1 MTPSASSMVAEQLE
15 GRGIRDRRLLDV
27 MEQLPRERF
36 VPAAARGRA
45 YADQPLSIG
54 FGVTIS
60 QPYMVALMTEALR
73 LEGSERILEI
83 GTGSGYQAAI
93 LGRLAREVYSIERV
107 PQLAEAARAVIAELG
122 LDNVHVLTGDGSVG
136 LADHAPYDGILVTAA
151 APDVPRELVAQLAPG
166 GRLVVPVGTRD
177 LQCLRVVTRHDGTT
191 DEATAPCI
199 FVPLIGERGFEP

>member
-1 MTPSASSMVAEQLE
+1 MVVEQLE
-15 GRGIRDRRLLDV
+15 RRGIRDRRVLDV
-27 MEQLPRERF
+27 MEELPRERF
-36 VPAAARGRA
+36 VPGLARDRA
-45 YADQPLSIG
+45 YADHPLSIG

-60 QPYMVALMTEALR
+60 QPYMVALMTEALG
-73 LEGSERILEI
+73 LQGSERILEI

-107 PQLAEAARAVIAELG
+107 PQLAEAARAVLAELG
-122 LDNVHVLTGDGSVG
+122 LTNVHVLIGDGSVG
-136 LADHAPYDGILVTAA
+136 WPVYAPYDGILVTAA
-151 APDVPRELVAQLAPG
+151 APEVPRELVAQLAPG

-191 DEATAPCI
+191 DEPTAACV